1 MVAVWGATPGGDAR
15 AVTARVARAEG
26 RGARDRGPCPLWY
39 GAVLTR
45 EPTLWQPARALR
57 RAMVIVAHPDDAEF
71 GCAGTVARWVDEG
84 TAVRYLVLTDGAS
97 GSQDA
102 AITRERLAR
111 TRREEQRAACAAVG
125 VHDVV
130 FQGHPDGYL
139 EASLAL
145 RREVAA
151 EIRRFRPEVVVTTNP
166 EMRWSP
172 WGMVNH
178 PDHRAAGDLVLH
190 AVNPAASSRL
200 WDATLLDEGLEP
212 WEPAEAWLAS
222 FGDGLDLVDV
232 STTFDR
238 KIAALRCHVSQLG
251 DWDPGPDL
259 RQGAKERGEMV
270 GVDVAEAFVRLPFR
284 ELDA

>member
-1 MVAVWGATPGGDAR
+1 MLAS
-15 AVTARVARAEG
+15 
-26 RGARDRGPCPLWY
+26 
-39 GAVLTR
+39 

-57 RAMVIVAHPDDAEF
+57 RAMVVVAHPDDAEF
-71 GCAGTVARWVDEG
+71 GCAATVARWVDEG

-102 AITRERLAR
+102 EMTRERLAAI
-111 TRREEQRAACAAVG
+111 RREEQIAASAAVG
-125 VHDVV
+125 VDDIV
-130 FQGHPDGYL
+130 FGGHPDGYL

-166 EMRWSP
+166 DVRWSDR
-172 WGMVNH
+172 GMVNH

-200 WDATLLDEGLEP
+200 WDPTLLDEGLEP
-212 WEPAEAWLAS
+212 WKPAEAWLVS
-222 FGDGLDLVDV
+222 FGGGMDMVEV
-232 STTFDR
+232 TATFDR
-238 KIAALRCHVSQLG
+238 KIAALRCHASQLG

-259 RQGAKERGEMV
+259 RQRAKERGATV
-270 GVDVAEAFVRLPFR
+270 GVELAEGFTRLIFD
-284 ELDA
+284 ELEE